1 MIVSGSRARL
11 GGSAPVA
18 VRAATV
24 DNADQFG
31 WQEGGLAFFSVLV
44 EARADD
50 DREIDRA
57 ALRAF
62 AAAVE
67 PYHASVSGAARSWS
81 ARISVEAAGAADG
94 AALGVALVIL
104 LARQA
109 ELPEW
114 PIVRAGAVR
123 EDVFVEDLAQP
134 QLPDLVSAPEAAQL
148 LQVSVPRL
156 HQLAA
161 GHQDFP
167 APAYELA
174 AATLWLR
181 PAIVTFSEHWERE
194 RGTPRTEEPEGA

>member
-1 MIVSGSRARL
+1 M
-11 GGSAPVA
+11 
-18 VRAATV
+18 
-24 DNADQFG
+24 
-31 WQEGGLAFFSVLV
+31 AFFSVLV
-44 EARADD
+44 EARSAD
-50 DREIDRA
+50 DREISRA
-57 ALRAF
+57 SLRAF

-67 PYHASVSGAARSWS
+67 PYHASVTGTDRSWS

-114 PIVRAGAVR
+114 PIVRAEAVR

-134 QLPDLVSAPEAAQL
+134 ELPDLVSAPEAQEL
-148 LQVSVPRL
+148 LGVSAERL
-156 HQLAA
+156 RELAA
-161 GHQDFP
+161 GHRDFP

-181 PAIVTFSEHWERE
+181 PAIVSFRERWERE
-194 RGTPRTEEPEGA
+194 RSGPQPRTEEPTGEPEDA

>member
-1 MIVSGSRARL
+1 M
-11 GGSAPVA
+11 
-18 VRAATV
+18 
-24 DNADQFG
+24 
-31 WQEGGLAFFSVLV
+31 AFFSVLV
-44 EARADD
+44 EARSAD
-50 DREIDRA
+50 DREIGRA

-67 PYHASVSGAARSWS
+67 PYHASVSGTDRSWS

-104 LARQA
+104 LAKQA

-114 PIVRAGAVR
+114 PIVRAEAVR

-134 QLPDLVSAPEAAQL
+134 ELPDLVSAPEAAQL
-148 LQVSVPRL
+148 LDVSAQRL
-156 HQLAA
+156 AELAA
-161 GHQDFP
+161 GHRDFP

-181 PAIVTFSEHWERE
+181 PAIVTFRERWERE
-194 RGTPRTEEPEGA
+194 RSAPRPQPRDPEPTGEPEEA

>member
-1 MIVSGSRARL
+1 LVK
-11 GGSAPVA
+11 
-18 VRAATV
+18 
-24 DNADQFG
+24 
-31 WQEGGLAFFSVLV
+31 QEGRLAFFSVLV
-44 EARADD
+44 EARPSD

-67 PYHASVSGAARSWS
+67 PYHASVSGTERSWS

-114 PIVRAGAVR
+114 PIVRAEAVR

-134 QLPDLVSAPEAAQL
+134 QLPDLVSAPEAAEL
-148 LQVSVPRL
+148 LGISPDRL
-156 HQLAA
+156 AQLAT

-167 APAYELA
+167 PPAYELA

-181 PAIVTFSEHWERE
+181 PAIVTFSERWERE
-194 RGTPRTEEPEGA
+194 RSAPRPRTEEPTGEPEEA

>member
-1 MIVSGSRARL
+1 M
-11 GGSAPVA
+11 
-18 VRAATV
+18 
-24 DNADQFG
+24 
-31 WQEGGLAFFSVLV
+31 AFFSVLV
-44 EARADD
+44 EARAAD

-67 PYHASVSGAARSWS
+67 PYHASVSGTARSWS

-114 PIVRAGAVR
+114 PIVRAEAVR

-148 LQVSVPRL
+148 LQVSLERL
-156 HQLAA
+156 QQLAA
-161 GHQDFP
+161 HQDFP

-181 PAIVTFSEHWERE
+181 PAVVTFSERWERE
-194 RGTPRTEEPEGA
+194 RGTPRSEEPEGA

>member
-1 MIVSGSRARL
+1 MQSS
-11 GGSAPVA
+11 PV
-18 VRAATV
+18 T
-24 DNADQFG
+24 G
-31 WQEGGLAFFSVLV
+31 GGLAFFSVLV
-44 EARADD
+44 EARSAD

-67 PYHASVSGAARSWS
+67 PYHAAVSGTERSWS

-114 PIVRAGAVR
+114 PIVRAEAVR

-134 QLPDLVSAPEAAQL
+134 QLPDLVSAAEAAEL
-148 LQVSVPRL
+148 LQVSVERL
-156 HQLAA
+156 QQLAA
-161 GHQDFP
+161 GHRDFP

>member
-1 MIVSGSRARL
+1 
-11 GGSAPVA
+11 
-18 VRAATV
+18 
-24 DNADQFG
+24 
-31 WQEGGLAFFSVLV
+31 LAFFSVLV
-44 EARADD
+44 EARAAD

-67 PYHASVSGAARSWS
+67 PYHASVSGTERSWS
-81 ARISVEAAGAADG
+81 ARISVEAVGAADG
-94 AALGVALVIL
+94 AALGVALVLL

-114 PIVRAGAVR
+114 PIVRAEAVR

-134 QLPDLVSAPEAAQL
+134 QLPDLVSAPEAAEL
-148 LQVSVPRL
+148 LQVSVERL
-156 HQLAA
+156 QQLAA
-161 GHQDFP
+161 DHRDFP
-167 APAYELA
+167 PPAYELA

>member
-1 MIVSGSRARL
+1 
-11 GGSAPVA
+11 VA
-18 VRAATV
+18 AIAATV
-24 DNADQFG
+24 DNAEQSGDR
-31 WQEGGLAFFSVLV
+31 EGGLAFFSVLV
-44 EARADD
+44 EARAAD

-67 PYHASVSGAARSWS
+67 PYHASVSGTERSWA

-104 LARQA
+104 LAKQA

-114 PIVRAGAVR
+114 PIVRAEAVR

-134 QLPDLVSAPEAAQL
+134 QLPDLVSAPEAAEL
-148 LQVSVPRL
+148 LQVPVERL
-156 HQLAA
+156 AQLAA
-161 GHQDFP
+161 GHRDFP
-167 APAYELA
+167 PPAYELA

-181 PAIVTFSEHWERE
+181 PAIVTFSERWDRE